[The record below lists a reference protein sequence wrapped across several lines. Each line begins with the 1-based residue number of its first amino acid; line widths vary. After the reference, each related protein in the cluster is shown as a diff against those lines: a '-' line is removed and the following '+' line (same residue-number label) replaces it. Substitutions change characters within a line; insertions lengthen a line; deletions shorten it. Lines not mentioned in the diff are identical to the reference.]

1 MFRWLRTLALVAI
14 TVLVTIFSVQNLAST
29 EVVFLTW
36 SIHAP
41 RALIYFLLFA
51 LGLATGFLIRALRPK
66 RQTAVAKPA
75 APPKP
80 PASA

>member
-51 LGLATGFLIRALRPK
+51 LGLATGFLIRALQPK
-66 RQTAVAKPA
+66 RQPAAAKPP
-75 APPKP
+75 PPKP

>member
-1 MFRWLRTLALVAI
+1 MFKWLRTVALVAI

-36 SIHAP
+36 SVNAP
-41 RALIYFLLFA
+41 RALIYFLLFV

-66 RQTAVAKPA
+66 RPPA
-75 APPKP
+75 GPKSAPPTL
-80 PASA
+80 ANGR

>member
-1 MFRWLRTLALVAI
+1 MFKWLRTIALVVI

-36 SIHAP
+36 SVNAP

-66 RQTAVAKPA
+66 RPVPKPA
-75 APPKP
+75 PPPKQ
-80 PASA
+80 PAA